1 MGMKRAEIKEK
12 KLESMYK
19 AFTDLVNDV
28 GYEDLTTRQVAKK
41 AGVSIGT
48 VYYYFPDGKASIA
61 AGLYERVLA
70 EQLESMSLDLR
81 TQISRSLELHKEY
94 KELYRAFD
102 QAIYARKDI
111 FRSIKHQRDSGMQ
124 EEIEGGNIKMKDVL
138 LMNGMVDAL
147 IHRHLFIEPLFDS
160 DEELID
166 YMTAMAAASYN
177 FSQENP

>member
-1 MGMKRAEIKEK
+1 MKRAEIKEK

-19 AFTDLVNDV
+19 AFTELVNEK

-41 AGVSIGT
+41 ADVSIGT

-70 EQLESMSLDLR
+70 EQLEGMTLDLR
-81 TQISRSLELHKEY
+81 TQISRSLALHKEY

-111 FRSIKHQRDSGMQ
+111 FHGIKHQRDSGMQ
-124 EEIEGGNIKMKDVL
+124 DEIEDADIQMRDVL

-147 IHRHLFIEPLFDS
+147 IHRHLFIEPMFDTD
-160 DEELID
+160 DEFID
-166 YMTAMAAASYN
+166 YLTTMATASYN
-177 FSQENP
+177 FTRENP